1 LCGTCADNGFG
12 AGYRCESGRCVCED
26 QFEDNDSFDSFA
38 LVCGDASG
46 VNCMQEAWSVDLEA
60 TLHSAEDVDYYALRV
75 LHASTPIV
83 AQAYNGSTSNRIL
96 HLTYLCPDGSEGL
109 DNCSGSKDD
118 IQGIDFCIS
127 EGNSIGLE
135 RRCDS
140 STTSGTGTVLVGVA
154 AREFRNDCDPYGLK
168 VFATYQYDIL
178 DSD

>member
-26 QFEDNDSFDSFA
+26 QFEDNDSFDTFA
-38 LVCGDASG
+38 LVCGDETG
-46 VNCMQEAWSVDLEA
+46 VNCMQEAWSVDLQA
-60 TLHSAEDVDYYALRV
+60 TLDNEQDVDYYALRV
-75 LHASTPIV
+75 LHASTPIG
-83 AQAYNGSTSNRIL
+83 AQIYDGSRDQTL
-96 HLTYLCPDGSEGL
+96 YLTYLCPDGSEGL
-109 DNCSGSKDD
+109 DKCSGSKDD

-127 EGNSIGLE
+127 EGSSIGLE

-154 AREFRNDCDPYGLK
+154 PRELNSDCDPYGLK

-178 DSD
+178 ETD